1 MRTNARRTLGL
12 AFGFALIAGGAFW
25 VSSSLSAAPGQAML
39 PTKESTAFCPP
50 VHPEDCTE
58 GCTADKEVSLE
69 GLGTFETKSTGSSPL
84 IARVGR
90 PFLSNGLKTVPLQLV
105 SLDGTAFAEGV
116 GETRFWLD
124 ASRPVRSA
132 VWEQVPGT
140 EFPAIQ
146 EMRFHFF
153 YTVEA
158 LPGKVYRS
166 MNPAIMRTE
175 NLHSFPPPAGTHYR
189 LMSPVHLEEISRPGV
204 VVGRVVDNEVVIP
217 EPQPRGSRHRERQV
231 R

>member
-12 AFGFALIAGGAFW
+12 ALVLALIAGGAFW
-25 VSSSLSAAPGQAML
+25 VSSSLSAAPGKAML
-39 PTKESTAFCPP
+39 PTKEATVVCPH
-50 VHPEDCTE
+50 HPEECEDGCSE
-58 GCTADKEVSLE
+58 GKKVFLE
-69 GLGTFETKSTGSSPL
+69 GLGTFETRATSSSPL

-90 PFLSNGLKTVPLQLV
+90 PFSKNGLKTVPLQLIN
-105 SLDGTAFAEGV
+105 LEGIAFAEGV

-124 ASRPVRSA
+124 ASRPMTSA
-132 VWEQVPGT
+132 VWEQVPGA

-175 NLHSFPPPAGTHYR
+175 NLQSFPPPAGTHYR
-189 LMSPVHLEEISRPGV
+189 LVSPVHLEEIGRPGV
-204 VVGRVVDNEVVIP
+204 VVGKVVDNEVVIP
-217 EPQPRGSRHRERQV
+217 EQRPREPRHREHQV